1 MESEDDKKTEDFLRL
16 YNQEQRRIH
25 AYIRTLLFSPEE
37 AEDVFQETCIA
48 LWRSFD
54 QFEPGTDF
62 GAWARATARY
72 RVLAHS
78 RKRGTDK
85 HIFASE
91 TVELLAQEIEEMPG
105 EVASRSAK
113 LEGCIGKLHESDQKL
128 LASRYLH
135 GQSASE
141 LANELKRPLSTL
153 YKSLRRIRRT
163 LLQCV
168 ELSLKQEEHSL

>member
-1 MESEDDKKTEDFLRL
+1 MELSDDRKTEDFLRL

-25 AYIRTLLFSPEE
+25 AYIRTLMFSPEE

-62 GAWARATARY
+62 GAWARTTARY
-72 RVLAHS
+72 RVLAHA

-85 HIFASE
+85 HVFASE
-91 TVELLAQEIEEMPG
+91 TVERLAEEIEDMPG
-105 EVASRSAK
+105 ELAARSAK
-113 LEGCIGKLHESDQKL
+113 LEGCVGKLPDADRQL
-128 LASRYLH
+128 LASRYLE
-135 GQSASE
+135 GKPASE
-141 LANELKRPLSTL
+141 LAEEFKRPLSTL
-153 YKSLRRIRRT
+153 YKSLRRIRRA